1 MTDSK
6 KLDLLLE
13 KVTGIEK
20 DVSELKKDMVEVKA
34 DIVEL
39 KKDVSELK
47 KDVTVLKEEVKVM
60 KGEIIH
66 LHRYSDLILDE
77 VERVHGI
84 LDMHKAD
91 KRVHTA

>member
-1 MTDSK
+1 MTDSR

-13 KVTGIEK
+13 KVTGMEK
-20 DVSELKKDMVEVKA
+20 DVSELKADMVEVKA

-39 KKDVSELK
+39 KKDV
-47 KDVTVLKEEVKVM
+47 TAM
-60 KGEIIH
+60 KGEIVH

>member
-1 MTDSK
+1 MS
-6 KLDLLLE
+6 
-13 KVTGIEK
+13 
-20 DVSELKKDMVEVKA
+20 
-34 DIVEL
+34 EL

-47 KDVTVLKEEVKVM
+47 KDVTVLKEEVRVM

-77 VERVHGI
+77 VERVHSI

>member
-1 MTDSK
+1 MTDSR

-13 KVTGIEK
+13 KVTGMEK
-20 DVSELKKDMVEVKA
+20 DVSELKADMVEVKA
-34 DIVEL
+34 DMVEL
-39 KKDVSELK
+39 KKDV
-47 KDVTVLKEEVKVM
+47 TAM
-60 KGEIIH
+60 KGEIVH